1 MTGEAT
7 GGTANRPIYVQS
19 APDVVLRGSLP
30 AGKTKIA
37 PSDGVTTTSEQV
49 MATAAHHTTDSYT
62 DEIEE
67 LFDYRVIEQPA
78 TTSGHHSMIIGYG
91 NQAFADHWGELVNRN
106 GSESLGRAAHT
117 RIVDGA
123 VDAVEVKA
131 LCRRS
136 PSMMSSS
143 RFSSGVIVSLSA
155 HGTRF
160 SLMAVPPQTRVRDVP
175 AAQTV

>member
-1 MTGEAT
+1 
-7 GGTANRPIYVQS
+7 
-19 APDVVLRGSLP
+19 
-30 AGKTKIA
+30 
-37 PSDGVTTTSEQV
+37 

-91 NQAFADHWGELVNRN
+91 NQAFADHGGELVNRN

-131 LCRRS
+131 LRGFPRE
-136 PSMMSSS
+136 
-143 RFSSGVIVSLSA
+143 
-155 HGTRF
+155 
-160 SLMAVPPQTRVRDVP
+160 
-175 AAQTV
+175 

>member
-1 MTGEAT
+1 
-7 GGTANRPIYVQS
+7 
-19 APDVVLRGSLP
+19 
-30 AGKTKIA
+30 
-37 PSDGVTTTSEQV
+37 

-67 LFDYRVIEQPA
+67 LLDYRIVEQSA
-78 TTSGHHSMIIGYG
+78 TASGHHSMIIGYG
-91 NQAFADHWGELVNRN
+91 NQAFADHGGELVDRN

-131 LCRRS
+131 LVQAQPEHDELFEVFLGSDRLAIGPRHTVLVDG
-136 PSMMSSS
+136 
-143 RFSSGVIVSLSA
+143 RA
-155 HGTRF
+155 
-160 SLMAVPPQTRVRDVP
+160 PQTRVRDVP

>member
-1 MTGEAT
+1 
-7 GGTANRPIYVQS
+7 
-19 APDVVLRGSLP
+19 
-30 AGKTKIA
+30 
-37 PSDGVTTTSEQV
+37 

-91 NQAFADHWGELVNRN
+91 NQAFADHWGELVKETLRRVW
-106 GSESLGRAAHT
+106 GVAHT

-131 LCRRS
+131 LVQAQPEHDELFEVFLGSDRLAIGPRHT
-136 PSMMSSS
+136 
-143 RFSSGVIVSLSA
+143 VL
-155 HGTRF
+155 
-160 SLMAVPPQTRVRDVP
+160 SLMAAPQTRVRDVP
-175 AAQTV
+175 AAQTVWRQKPPQSGIRRGQPPASGA

>member
-1 MTGEAT
+1 
-7 GGTANRPIYVQS
+7 
-19 APDVVLRGSLP
+19 
-30 AGKTKIA
+30 
-37 PSDGVTTTSEQV
+37 

-91 NQAFADHWGELVNRN
+91 NQAFADHWGELVKGNIT
-106 GSESLGRAAHT
+106 ESLGRAAHT

-131 LCRRS
+131 LVQAQPEHDELFEVFLGSDRLAIGPRHT
-136 PSMMSSS
+136 
-143 RFSSGVIVSLSA
+143 VLVD
-155 HGTRF
+155 
-160 SLMAVPPQTRVRDVP
+160 RVRQKPPPVRHPPDNP
-175 AAQTV
+175 RQRGHEFLGSCSHAR

>member
-1 MTGEAT
+1 
-7 GGTANRPIYVQS
+7 
-19 APDVVLRGSLP
+19 
-30 AGKTKIA
+30 
-37 PSDGVTTTSEQV
+37 

-91 NQAFADHWGELVNRN
+91 NQAFADHWGELVKGNIT
-106 GSESLGRAAHT
+106 ESLGRAAHT

-123 VDAVEVKA
+123 
-131 LCRRS
+131 LMRSRSRPSCRRS

-160 SLMAVPPQTRVRDVP
+160 SLMAVPHKRGCAMSQLRRPCETRNHPQSGIRRTTPASGGMNFLGVVPMRVDH
-175 AAQTV
+175 T